1 MNILAGESLGKSYS
15 EKSLFEGISIS
26 LQKNQKSALIAA
38 NGFGKSTLLK
48 IIAGK
53 ETPDQG
59 KVSIRNSITMGYLEQ
74 EPALDPNAGIMDV
87 IFESTSPVLKALGR
101 YETLV
106 GLGDLADK
114 NELQSTIDLI
124 DSLGAWD
131 HESKAREILSK
142 LGIHELDRTIGTLSG
157 GQKKRV
163 ALARLLVEEP
173 DLLLLDEPTNHLDL
187 DMIEWLESY
196 LKRLNKTILLISH
209 DRYFIEGVCD
219 TILELTANKI
229 HSYQGNYAYYL
240 EKKEEREFREGREI
254 DKA

>member
-1 MNILAGESLGKSYS
+1 MNILTGEGLGKAFS

-38 NGFGKSTLLK
+38 NGVGKSTLLR
-48 IIAGK
+48 ILAGK
-53 ETPDQG
+53 ETADSG
-59 KVSIRNSITMGYLEQ
+59 KVSIRNSVTMGYLEQ
-74 EPALDPNAGIMDV
+74 EPALDSNAGIMDV
-87 IFESTSPVLKALGR
+87 IFESTSPVLKALGL
-101 YETLV
+101 YEFLID
-106 GLGDLADK
+106 LGELADK
-114 NELQSTIDLI
+114 NELQETIDLI

-142 LGIHELDRTIGTLSG
+142 LGIHDLEKTIGTLSG

-196 LKRLNKTILLISH
+196 LSKLNKTILLISH
-209 DRYFIEGVCD
+209 DRYFLEG
-219 TILELTANKI
+219 
-229 HSYQGNYAYYL
+229 
-240 EKKEEREFREGREI
+240 
-254 DKA
+254 